1 MDTSNDDVISTS
13 LTRVRTGNDI
23 VTGGEG
29 NDTISTGA
37 GNDYLDGGSGNDK
50 LYGSF
55 GYDFLNGGSGNDTY
69 IFERWDDRDT
79 IFDSS
84 GNDKILFGNTVN
96 HENIIFHW
104 NDNDLIINNSWDI
117 IIVKNQKISE
127 NRIERF
133 ELSNGNYLTNRDI
146 EVLIQNMTSFANNN
160 GIDITNRQ
168 EVTNNSELINL
179 VSNAWQVA

>member
-29 NDTISTGA
+29 NDT
-37 GNDYLDGGSGNDK
+37 
-50 LYGSF
+50 
-55 GYDFLNGGSGNDTY
+55 Y

-84 GNDKILFGNTVN
+84 GNDKILFGNTVK

-104 NDNDLIINNSWDI
+104 NDNDLIINNSWDR

-133 ELSNGNYLTNRDI
+133 ELSNGNYLTNSDI

-160 GIDITNRQ
+160 GIDITNRR

-179 VSNAWQVA
+179 VSNTWQVA